1 MKKQRALVIL
11 LISYLSLA
19 LLYPNF
25 FGVETSESKNSN
37 LKLSENSEEIQII
50 NDAQQHPYGMGEI
63 KNAILQPIKEEGK
76 EDWGEKSMLTGE
88 GENSTIEEILQE
100 FKPNVDVIGKYL
112 NTTIEGEVQEN
123 NTTMVFPEKGD
134 YIIEGSLDGLSAQYL
149 QNSGAETNQLFYS
162 DNVLQGG
169 DIEIT
174 REKDSRSF
182 EGDYIWKFYAQ
193 STEQTVFSLFQDE
206 INLYNGN
213 TKISYNYLLES
224 NSSLKDVINSSLI
237 FDLVFD
243 TCRIMIIHWHYT
255 DVDPP
260 LIGGNTTEPFVVYR
274 LLQNSNWNSQW
285 NSYSLNFSD
294 LFEPDDPYIP
304 RKLKSI
310 GFFVVSPEY
319 SECSMLLDN
328 FEIKTSLTPTDI
340 DLKINDEPVRTIGEA
355 QGDFILQL
363 QISDSEIGQ
372 EYCLNWYSNSSFKI
386 NGHFQ
391 ISVSGTVI
399 IPYTTSMEFNGDIIN
414 YTIFIDN
421 LSSSIN
427 PINISYPNIWD
438 ISNLSEYCDNVSSEE
453 HDNQKI
459 VTLIRV
465 QLDQNF
471 YCSFNIGNLIVDITY
486 EPSLTV
492 FETINMSF
500 DFVCPPETNIGYVF
514 WSNVESGGISASLI
528 NNKISFTY
536 PPDVPCGLTNTK
548 IVIIEKNTI
557 GFVETFVNLTRIPA
571 KLIVMEDIDIP
582 QYGLKMLEVSYE
594 SLVENIEIGSFNLY
608 ALLEDEKI
616 FPILGDNNCQIPVST
631 YLLKGGAYNLTVFA
645 NSTTH
650 ASLKCIIKIN
660 VYENGIKVGFNYE
673 QLDVSSEYQ
682 LAFNATTDGFPI
694 SFAPLIINIDGYQT
708 LTGVTD
714 IEGKYYCHVT
724 LPLDISRINVSI
736 SLTKLSSKIHT
747 EFYIIEFE
755 VLEAKLQINENEIFI
770 SDNITLNFQI
780 QYPIEHD
787 RWFLTLLDEMIPI
800 IEVYIETEAY
810 RIPVFHEENTVL
822 WQTFANE
829 NTDNHELVIITSGP
843 SFSATYE
850 QKEDQVIM
858 HFIIESTLKTFQK
871 ISVLHHLNESISTAK
886 YQWKLL
892 TSDGYDVTRDYE
904 LEVNDLYVYFT
915 NVNISE
921 GSYLILNLVGE
932 QISDIRSITNIII
945 PAVSGSSV
953 LLGAV
958 ATIIKVYNKKKSM
971 ILEI

>member
-1 MKKQRALVIL
+1 MKKQTALVIL

-25 FGVETSESKNSN
+25 IGVETSESKNSN
-37 LKLSENSEEIQII
+37 LKLLENSEEMQII
-50 NDAQQHPYGMGEI
+50 NDAQQQSYGIGEI
-63 KNAILQPIKEEGK
+63 KSAILQPIEEESN
-76 EDWGEKSMLTGE
+76 EDWGKESMLTGE
-88 GENSTIEEILQE
+88 GENKTIEEILQE

-112 NTTIEGEVQEN
+112 DTTIEGEIQDN
-123 NTTMVFPEKGD
+123 NTIMIFPEEGD
-134 YIIEGSLDGLSAQYL
+134 YIIEGSLDGLNAQYL
-149 QNSGAETNQLFYS
+149 QNPGAETNQLFYS

-243 TCRIMIIHWHYT
+243 TCRIMVIHWHYT
-255 DVDPP
+255 DIDPP

-274 LLQNSNWNSQW
+274 LLQNSSWNDQW

-304 RKLKSI
+304 KKLKSI
-310 GFFVVSPEY
+310 GFFVVSSEY

-340 DLKINDEPVRTIGEA
+340 DLKINDEPVRTIEEA
-355 QGDFILQL
+355 QGDFTLQL

-372 EYCLNWYSNSSFKI
+372 EYCLNWYSNSSFEL

-391 ISVSGTVI
+391 VNVSGTVV
-399 IPYTTSMEFNGDIIN
+399 IPYTTSIEFNGGIIN
-414 YTIFIDN
+414 YTIFFNN

-427 PINISYPNIWD
+427 PINISYPNVWD

-453 HDNQKI
+453 YDTQRI
-459 VTLIRV
+459 VTLTRL

-471 YCSFNIGNLIVDITY
+471 YCSFSIENLIAGTIY

-500 DFVCPPETNIGYVF
+500 NFVYPPEINIVYVF
-514 WSNVESGGISASLI
+514 WSNVESGSISTSLI

-536 PPDVPCGLTNTK
+536 PSDVPCGLTNTR
-548 IVIIEKNTI
+548 IIIIEEKTI

-582 QYGLKMLEVSYE
+582 QYGLKMVEVSYE
-594 SLVENIEIGSFNLY
+594 SLVENIEIDSFNLF
-608 ALLEDEKI
+608 ALLEDEEI
-616 FPILGDNNCQIPVST
+616 FPILDDDNCQIPVST
-631 YLLKGGAYNLTVFA
+631 YLLGRGAYNLTIYA
-645 NSTTH
+645 SSTTH
-650 ASLKCIIKIN
+650 ASLECIIKIN
-660 VYENGIKVGFNYE
+660 VYENEIKVGFNYD
-673 QLDVSSEYQ
+673 QLDVLSKYQ
-682 LAFNATTDGFPI
+682 LVFNATIDGFPI
-694 SFAPLIINIDGYQT
+694 SFAPLRINIDGYQT

-724 LPLDISRINVSI
+724 LPLDIARINVSI
-736 SLTKLSSKIHT
+736 SLTKLNSEIYT
-747 EFYIIEFE
+747 ERYIIEFE
-755 VLEAKLQINENEIFI
+755 ALEAKLQINENEIFI

-780 QYPIEHD
+780 QYPVEHD

-800 IEVYIETEAY
+800 IEAYIETETY

-829 NTDNHELVIITSGP
+829 NTNNHKLVIITSGP
-843 SFSATYE
+843 SFSVTYE
-850 QKEDQVIM
+850 QKENQIIM
-858 HFIIESTLKTFQK
+858 HFIIESALKTFQK
-871 ISVLHHLNESISTAK
+871 ISMLHPLNNSISTAK

-892 TSDGYDVTRDYE
+892 TSDGHDVTRNYE

-932 QISDIRSITNIII
+932 QISDVRSMTNIII

-958 ATIIKVYNKKKSM
+958 AAIIKVYNKKKSM